1 MKNLLVASIMLL
13 LLISSCNSFN
23 GELTGVDG
31 REEWFDPEPHGM
43 VFIRM
48 GSYNMGPSAEDIAFA
63 MNSVSKTV
71 SIDPFWMDETE
82 ITNNEYRQFVYWV
95 RDSIARE
102 LLFNA
107 GQEAFKIMEDKEG
120 NPLDPGYIN
129 WDEEIEWDNVEYADA
144 LAEISLPEHERFFGR
159 KEIDARKLIYKYFWI
174 DLKQAALK
182 ENRYNFKTQQYGG
195 WVINESGI
203 KDPVKDR
210 SSFIMKG
217 QTPIY
222 PDTLCWMSD
231 FTYSFNE
238 PWAKNYF
245 WHPAFDDYPVAGVT
259 WVQANAFSIWR
270 TQLLNNY
277 LVGEGKVWV
286 EDYRLPTEAEW
297 EYAARGGLALSPYPW
312 GGPYTRNK
320 LGCFITNFKNMR
332 GIYGDDGANRS
343 IAVASYPPNDYGLFD
358 MSGNVAEWTNNAY
371 DEAAYMFIHDLNPDY
386 RYTALED
393 DPPALKRKVIR
404 GGSWKDIAY
413 YLQTGT
419 RSYEYQDTAK
429 SYIGFRCVR
438 SFMGRDDALMSTT
451 TFDY

>member
-1 MKNLLVASIMLL
+1 MKNLLVASIVI

-23 GELTGVDG
+23 GELTGVPG

-43 VFIRM
+43 VYVPM

-63 MNSVSKTV
+63 MNAVSKTV

-102 LLFNA
+102 KLFEA
-107 GQEAFKIMEDKEG
+107 GFEDFKIMEDDDG

-129 WDEEIEWDNVEYADA
+129 WEEEIEWDNVDYADA
-144 LAEISLPEHERFFGR
+144 LNEISLPEHERFFGR
-159 KEIDARKLIYKYFWI
+159 KEIDTRKLIYKYFWI

-195 WVINESGI
+195 WVINENGI

-217 QTPIY
+217 QTSIY

-259 WVQANAFSIWR
+259 WVQANAFAIWR
-270 TQLLNNY
+270 TQLLNNF
-277 LVGEGKVWV
+277 LVGEGRVWV

-320 LGCFITNFKNMR
+320 VGCFITNFKPMR
-332 GIYGDDGANRS
+332 GIYGDDGGNRS
-343 IAVASYPPNDYGLFD
+343 VAVASYPPNDYGLYD
-358 MSGNVAEWTNNAY
+358 MAGNVAEWTSNAY

-429 SYIGFRCVR
+429 SYVGFRCVR
-438 SFMGRDDALMSTT
+438 SFMGRDDAFMATS